1 MTESSFTILRVR
13 GIPIGVHWT
22 WLLVFAIVVWSLGTA
37 LFPATYPGLDG
48 ATYLGMAVAAALLF
62 FGSVLAHELGHA
74 LRALDEGQHIEG
86 ITLWL
91 FGGVARL
98 RGTPPSPGTE
108 LRVAAAGPA
117 ISALLAALFGG
128 AALAGDRLGWP
139 AALQGVV
146 DYLGRINLI
155 LLAFNLVPAL
165 EHVAGS
171 PWLPLHVE
179 QWARAWAE
187 SLEELSGD
195 TTNP

>member
-1 MTESSFTILRVR
+1 
-13 GIPIGVHWT
+13 
-22 WLLVFAIVVWSLGTA
+22 
-37 LFPATYPGLDG
+37 
-48 ATYLGMAVAAALLF
+48 
-62 FGSVLAHELGHA
+62 
-74 LRALDEGQHIEG
+74 
-86 ITLWL
+86 
-91 FGGVARL
+91 
-98 RGTPPSPGTE
+98 
-108 LRVAAAGPA
+108 VAAAGPA